1 MTILESII
9 AFGHVNV
16 SCIHNSTIEI
26 TKENYLTDRGT
37 CVLGINSSKACS
49 DLDPKLKLQ
58 IWEGAKIEVVIQVEE
73 VHDKFYGFGSKLL
86 PLSHEFDLVF
96 RKSDFICDRTV
107 LINCSKSSRDL
118 DRNLVKSLTSSN
130 KEIKLTFNTTR

>member
-1 MTILESII
+1 MTNLEEIV

-26 TKENYLTDRGT
+26 TKENYLTSKGT

-49 DLDPKLKLQ
+49 DLDLKLKQ
-58 IWEGAKIEVVIQVEE
+58 KIWDGARIEVVIQVEDFKDNF
-73 VHDKFYGFGSKLL
+73 HGFGSKLL
-86 PLSHEFDLVF
+86 PLSHESDLVF

-107 LINCSKSSRDL
+107 LINCSKSSSDL
-118 DRNLVKSLTSSN
+118 NRNLVKSLTSSN
-130 KEIKLTFNTTR
+130 KEIKLTFKTTT

>member
-1 MTILESII
+1 MTILEKIV

-26 TKENYLTDRGT
+26 TKEDYLTNKGT

-49 DLDPKLKLQ
+49 DLDLKLKQ
-58 IWEGAKIEVVIQVEE
+58 KIWNGARIEVVIQVEDFK
-73 VHDKFYGFGSKLL
+73 DKFHGFGSKSL
-86 PLSHEFDLVF
+86 PLSHKSDLVF

-107 LINCSKSSRDL
+107 LINCSKSSSDL
-118 DRNLVKSLTSSN
+118 NRNLVKSLTSSN
-130 KEIKLTFNTTR
+130 KEIKLTFKTAT

>member
-1 MTILESII
+1 MTILESLI

-26 TKENYLTDRGT
+26 TKENYLTNKGT

-49 DLDPKLKLQ
+49 DLDLKLKQ
-58 IWEGAKIEVVIQVEE
+58 KIWDGSKIEVLIQVGEY
-73 VHDKFYGFGSKLL
+73 HDKFFGFGTKLL
-86 PLSHEFDLVF
+86 PLSHKVDLVF

-107 LINCSKSSRDL
+107 LINCSKSSSDL
-118 DRNLVKSLTSSN
+118 NRNLVKSLTSSN
-130 KEIKLTFNTTR
+130 KEIKLTFKTTI

>member
-1 MTILESII
+1 MTILEKII
-9 AFGHVNV
+9 AFGHANV

-49 DLDPKLKLQ
+49 DLDLKLKHQ
-58 IWEGAKIEVVIQVEE
+58 IWDGAKINVEIQVE
-73 VHDKFYGFGSKLL
+73 DFYDNFYGFGSKLL
-86 PLSHEFDLVF
+86 PLSHELDLVF

-107 LINCSKSSRDL
+107 LINCSKSSSDL
-118 DRNLVKSLTSSN
+118 NRNLVKSLASSN
-130 KEIKLTFNTTR
+130 KEIKLTFKTMI